1 MTETVSRPEPA
12 VRSIRKLALFGLLL
26 VVIMAVTM
34 VVMEY
39 RAEQAKAELRAHTSA
54 HVVATQFEWLLE
66 ASAQALRRIERAVNE
81 RADNRTGD
89 AITNLNEAVENLPSS
104 FQFSVYDQTGRLT
117 YSSVDNVVPGIN
129 VSDRSYFSELQ
140 RGAELVISPAL
151 VSRQDGRSI
160 FIIARRI
167 MRDGKFAGVAT
178 IAVPSTV
185 LSNLSESLSL
195 SGASTVSLIRSDG
208 WLIARSPAI
217 PAVDLSKSEVF
228 NKLKDSPDGYYHAK
242 SPADGVSRIAG
253 YWRLNNWP
261 VVALAGL
268 DQRAVRGEFWRVLQF
283 WLVLAAPVLLVLGF
297 VVNRLFKTLRRDE
310 QKAIALELANER
322 NAFLLREIHH
332 RVKNNL
338 QTVMSLI
345 RLQKMPQDDKDSLLG
360 RIASMVAVHQ
370 EMYSTDRFENVEVA
384 AYLRKLVEEI
394 SQAYGREVDVA
405 FSADPV
411 HLSGDR
417 AMQLGL
423 LYNELVSNAFK
434 HAWPEGAQAHLDI
447 SLTEDENAMVELV
460 VADNGRG
467 IVETGQKKNMGS
479 RLIVAF
485 VSQLGGEMETISDN
499 GTKVIVRFPV
509 EQQGP
514 EPVE

>member
-1 MTETVSRPEPA
+1 LTDIASRPEPA
-12 VRSIRKLALFGLLL
+12 VRSIRKLALFGILLI
-26 VVIMAVTM
+26 VIMAVTL

-66 ASAQALRRIERAVNE
+66 ASAQTLRRVERAVTE
-81 RADNRTGD
+81 RGIGGQGE
-89 AITNLNEAVENLPSS
+89 AIVNLNEAVENLPAN
-104 FQFSVYDQTGRLT
+104 FQFSVYDARGQLT
-117 YSSVDNVVPGIN
+117 YSSIADVPQVNVA
-129 VSDRSYFSELQ
+129 DRDYFHELQ
-140 RGAELVISPAL
+140 RGGELVISPAL
-151 VSRQDGRSI
+151 ISRQDGRSI

-167 MRDGKFAGVAT
+167 MNQGRFAGVAT

-185 LSNLSESLSL
+185 LSSLADSLSL
-195 SGASTVSLIRSDG
+195 SGASTVTLIRTDG
-208 WLIARSPAI
+208 WLIARSPALEAI
-217 PAVDLSKSEVF
+217 DLSQSEVF
-228 NKLKDSPDGYYHAK
+228 TELKKAPDGYYHAT
-242 SPADGVSRIAG
+242 SPADGVARIVG
-253 YWRLNNWP
+253 YWQVSGWP
-261 VVALAGL
+261 VVAIAGL
-268 DQRAVRGEFWRVLQF
+268 DQRAVRSEFWRVLQF

-297 VVNRLFKTLRRDE
+297 VVNRLFKALRHDE
-310 QKAIALELANER
+310 QKAIALTAANER

-345 RLQKMPQDDKDSLLG
+345 RLQKMPQSDKDSLLG

-370 EMYSTDRFENVEVA
+370 EMYSTDRFETVEAA

-394 SQAYGREVDVA
+394 SQSYGREVEVT

-434 HAWPEGAQAHLDI
+434 HAWPANQKGHLDV
-447 SLTEDENAMVELV
+447 SLTEDDEGKVELV
-460 VADNGRG
+460 IADDGTG
-467 IVETGQKKNMGS
+467 IVDTGKKNMGA
-479 RLIVAF
+479 RLITAF
-485 VSQLGGEMETISDN
+485 VAQLGGEMETVSDN
-499 GTKVIVRFPV
+499 GTRVTVRFPV

-514 EPVE
+514 EEVE

>member
-1 MTETVSRPEPA
+1 MTETDFRPEPA

-81 RADNRTGD
+81 RAENRDSD
-89 AITNLNEAVENLPSS
+89 AITNLNAAVENLPSS
-104 FQFSVYDQTGRLT
+104 FQFSVYDRTGKLT
-117 YSSVDNVVPGIN
+117 YSSIDNVPGIN
-129 VSDRSYFSELQ
+129 VSDRDYFGELQ

-151 VSRQDGRSI
+151 VSRQDGRAI

-167 MRDGKFAGVAT
+167 MRDGRFAGVAT
-178 IAVPSTV
+178 IAVPSAV
-185 LSNLSESLSL
+185 LTNLSESLSL

-217 PAVDLSKSEVF
+217 AAVDLSKSEVF
-228 NKLKDSPDGYYHAK
+228 TRLKEKSDGYYHAT
-242 SPADGVSRIAG
+242 SPADGVSRIVG
-253 YWRLNNWP
+253 YWRVNNWP

-268 DQRAVRGEFWRVLQF
+268 DQRAVRSEFWRVLQF

-310 QKAIALELANER
+310 QKAIALQLANER

-423 LYNELVSNAFK
+423 LYNELISNAFK
-434 HAWPEGAQAHLDI
+434 HAWSEGSQAHLDI
-447 SLTEDENAMVELV
+447 SLTEDENGMAELI

-467 IVETGQKKNMGS
+467 FVETGQKKNMGS

-485 VSQLGGEMETISDN
+485 VSQLGGEMETVNDN

-509 EQQGP
+509 EQPGP